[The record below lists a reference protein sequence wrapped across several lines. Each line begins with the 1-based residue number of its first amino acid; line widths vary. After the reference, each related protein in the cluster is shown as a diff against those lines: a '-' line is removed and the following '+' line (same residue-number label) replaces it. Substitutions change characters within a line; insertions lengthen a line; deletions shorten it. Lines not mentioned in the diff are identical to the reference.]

1 MYDEHRK
8 RAELDR
14 ILEAITTGRENGGFD
29 GLFLDKVRG
38 AHPAELRDAIGMKD
52 YYLSLE
58 LSQDTTGPELSDY
71 VILDEGAHFMLTG
84 ISVDVPAFMATARPR
99 IRLEDKT
106 REKGLCRGP
115 LDQITGD
122 YLPVV
127 NGFGRGVSNILTEP
141 RPYMLPM
148 IPRTILAASF
158 KVDPATLPNRW
169 AGRVDV
175 LFTGWSI
182 NWRRF

>member
-14 ILEAITTGRENGGFD
+14 ILEAITTGRENGGLD

-52 YYLSLE
+52 YYLPLE
-58 LSQDTTGPELSDY
+58 MSQDTTGPELSDY

-99 IRLEDKT
+99 IRLEDARK
-106 REKGLCRGP
+106 RALQGPAGPDHGRLSARG
-115 LDQITGD
+115 
-122 YLPVV
+122 
-127 NGFGRGVSNILTEP
+127 E
-141 RPYMLPM
+141 
-148 IPRTILAASF
+148 
-158 KVDPATLPNRW
+158 
-169 AGRVDV
+169 RV
-175 LFTGWSI
+175 WP
-182 NWRRF
+182 WRV